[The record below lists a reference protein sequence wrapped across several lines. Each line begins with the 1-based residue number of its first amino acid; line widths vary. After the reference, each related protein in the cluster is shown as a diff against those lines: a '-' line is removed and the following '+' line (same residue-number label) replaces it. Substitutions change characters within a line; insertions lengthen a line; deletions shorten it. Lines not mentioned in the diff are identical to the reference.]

1 MTRNEIIDGLKFTI
15 EMFLLDINTGK
26 TFTEPRNDMDKI
38 TIDACKG
45 AIELLEQ
52 ESTATLPIKDKCAFC
67 PHCTNCDVNDDL
79 SIKQTENVV
88 ERKKGMWNIIQG
100 NIVVCS
106 VCGMNA
112 PQSMTGCLINRH
124 LEPNK
129 SNFCPNCGADMRK
142 EVE

>member
-1 MTRNEIIDGLKFTI
+1 MARY
-15 EMFLLDINTGK
+15 
-26 TFTEPRNDMDKI
+26 
-38 TIDACKG
+38 IDAD
-45 AIELLEQ
+45 ALIEQMEADAEHMDDFIAQMMLYASIHDVKHAQ
-52 ESTATLPIKDKCAFC
+52 TAD
-67 PHCTNCDVNDDL
+67 
-79 SIKQTENVV
+79 VV